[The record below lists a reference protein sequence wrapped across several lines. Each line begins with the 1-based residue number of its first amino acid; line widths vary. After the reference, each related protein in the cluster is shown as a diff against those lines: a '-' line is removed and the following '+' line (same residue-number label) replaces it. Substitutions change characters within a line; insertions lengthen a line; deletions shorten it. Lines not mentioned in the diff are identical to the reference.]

1 MSSDH
6 ATKILGITVT
16 GIQSGSSPP
25 SLPARMKKPAAYN
38 AAALAFIVVTQLLLL
53 AVVLSRLVQTRAS
66 ALGADACLA
75 CQSATLIQHEA
86 GVWAFIWLLL
96 LLTTLNARAVRAL
109 SLIVLW
115 GLLLILFADVIVLQ
129 QFGLRL
135 YLPDI
140 LAYGQQPRFIVDH
153 LQKLGWWLWLP
164 MAVAIVGLPW
174 LVSSLA
180 RRHLA
185 TTAARIGLLSTSGLC
200 LLIYAL
206 PDRTAHPLPWTY
218 QNLVEANWP
227 SGVDTPFS
235 EEYLGQLMD
244 SPDRSPP
251 APSCS
256 PGLDLGGDV
265 IIVAFESLS
274 WYHSSLLLD
283 DAVGATP
290 KLDALAADNAWWA
303 QFLANGFTTDH
314 GLIAML
320 AGQLPVPAVNRY
332 RSLDVFE
339 GYAGDWRALPRRLA
353 EDGYFTAFIT
363 SGDLGFLDKGDW
375 LQDLGFDHIEGHEQP
390 EYDGAERFSF
400 AAVSDD
406 LLYGRVLNWLQ
417 NERPPDEPIAAFVET
432 VSTHPPFIDPATGV
446 ADERAAFR
454 FADSALADFVAS
466 LDALGY
472 FRDGLL
478 IIVSD
483 QRALTPIRQDEL
495 AMFGPQAGAR
505 LPLVMLGD
513 RLPLAGRQAAAGQML
528 DLPFSLDFYLTDEA
542 CREPGQGNLFTGQ
555 PPDCIYQ
562 PDGNQRSVIY
572 AFCGGDTARIRMD
585 GDRTRVI
592 DGYLPDAERRIHE
605 LNRQRAR
612 LGVQE
617 VNLHNVL

>member
-1 MSSDH
+1 MSSDR
-6 ATKILGITVT
+6 ATKILGMTVT

-25 SLPARMKKPAAYN
+25 SLPARMKKPAAHN

-53 AVVLSRLVQTRAS
+53 AVVLFRLVQTRAS

-185 TTAARIGLLSTSGLC
+185 TTTARIGLLSTSGLC

-375 LQDLGFDHIEGHEQP
+375 LQGLGFDHIEGHEQP

-417 NERPPDEPIAAFVET
+417 KERPLDEPIAAFVET
-432 VSTHPPFIDPATGV
+432 VSTHPPFIDPVSGV

-483 QRALTPIRQDEL
+483 QRALTPIRQNEL
-495 AMFGPQAGAR
+495 AVFGAQAGAR

-555 PPDCIYQ
+555 PPDCIFQ

-572 AFCGGDTARIRMD
+572 AFCGSDTARIRMD

-592 DGYLPDAERRIHE
+592 EGYLPDAERRIHE